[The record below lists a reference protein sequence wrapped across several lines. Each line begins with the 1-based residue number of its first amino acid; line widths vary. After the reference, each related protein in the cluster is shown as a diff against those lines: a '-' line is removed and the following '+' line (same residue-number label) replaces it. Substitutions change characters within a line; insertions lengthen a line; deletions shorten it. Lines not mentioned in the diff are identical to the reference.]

1 MGLFNWA
8 KTKTNNAKDV
18 GKKVIG
24 VKEIQASSGYIANMA
39 NVLLNPKNATKNAKK
54 ETFLQA
60 KERLKVTDLEII
72 TNYKNMVYGFYIS
85 LFFAVICF
93 SGMIYNLFIQKSI
106 FSALTTL
113 AILGVCLA
121 NCFKFSFRAFQ
132 IKHQKLCAVNDWWN
146 RAAEWFPKLP
156 K

>member
-8 KTKTNNAKDV
+8 KTKTGNVKDLS
-18 GKKVIG
+18 KKVVG
-24 VKEIQASSGYIANMA
+24 TDEIKDSSNYIAQMA
-39 NVLLNPKNATKNAKK
+39 NILLNPKNATKNAKK
-54 ETFLQA
+54 ETFSQA

-85 LFFAVICF
+85 LFFASICF
-93 SGMIYNLFIQKSI
+93 FGMLYNLFVQKSI
-106 FSALTTL
+106 FSAFSML
-113 AILGVCLA
+113 AILTVCLA

-132 IKHQKLCAVNDWWN
+132 IKHQKLCAVKDWWD
-146 RAAEWFPKLP
+146 RAGEWFPKFP